1 MGRKRV
7 INLPNS
13 ATIKCPNCSKSSRIE
28 VQKDSPQFFECR
40 KCRQRIATPINKCC
54 IICSFSNKRCIHSL
68 LIKAHS
74 KGLLVKEQEKKGD
87 SRSREEKIMDKIRGG
102 FEKQKRGN

>member
-7 INLPNS
+7 IKLPDN

-28 VQKDSPQFFECR
+28 VEKDSPQFFECK

-54 IICSFSNKRCIHSL
+54 IICSFSNKKCIHSL
-68 LIKAHS
+68 LMEAHS
-74 KGLLVKEQEKKGD
+74 KGLLVKEQQKKED
-87 SRSREEKIMDKIRGG
+87 SRSNEEKMMDKIREG
-102 FEKQKRGN
+102 FEKNNLC